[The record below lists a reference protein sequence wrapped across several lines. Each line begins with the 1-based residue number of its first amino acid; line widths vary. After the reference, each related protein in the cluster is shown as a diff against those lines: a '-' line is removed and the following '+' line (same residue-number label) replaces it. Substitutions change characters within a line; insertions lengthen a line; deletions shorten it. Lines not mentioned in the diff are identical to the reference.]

1 MHIPIFISWE
11 YEDIAGSKDEAMQ
24 KLESK
29 EMGIK
34 SFSDFLEE
42 DQHLSLSDCF
52 FLGGKSREQILN
64 EWNEYKEEV
73 FNEVWKPYVVDVDS
87 EEVRSML
94 MNEISPNR

>member
-1 MHIPIFISWE
+1 MYITIFVSWE

-29 EMGIK
+29 ERGLK
-34 SFSDFLEE
+34 SFSEFLEK
-42 DQHLSLSDCF
+42 DQYLSLSDCF